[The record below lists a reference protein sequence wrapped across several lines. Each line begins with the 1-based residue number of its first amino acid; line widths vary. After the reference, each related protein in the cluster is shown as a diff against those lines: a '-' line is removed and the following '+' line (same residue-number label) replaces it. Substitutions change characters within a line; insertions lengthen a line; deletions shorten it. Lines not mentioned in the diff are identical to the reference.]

1 MASGVCGARWR
12 ERAENRGLAYLLVT
26 DDAEQPGSVRTLGPR
41 TFNEPVRSVDCA
53 GLAAVIEA
61 TASMTALGAVR
72 HLAGEVVRLAGRGMV
87 TAGLLTRHSLEDR
100 FRNDGHRWQAAQQA
114 VAALRISGDWRSV
127 LVGLGYEIERL
138 PQRGYLARHD
148 GWPVAVVHPWANPED
163 FVRLD
168 EIGRPAEGVL
178 AGDCRRHRGRLR
190 DHGLPE
196 PLPALRLQS
205 LGHHRRVVRSRRG
218 AAR

>member
-1 MASGVCGARWR
+1 MAIAVDGGERSLRARWR

-87 TAGLLTRHSLEDR
+87 TAGS
-100 FRNDGHRWQAAQQA
+100 
-114 VAALRISGDWRSV
+114 
-127 LVGLGYEIERL
+127 
-138 PQRGYLARHD
+138 
-148 GWPVAVVHPWANPED
+148 
-163 FVRLD
+163 
-168 EIGRPAEGVL
+168 
-178 AGDCRRHRGRLR
+178 
-190 DHGLPE
+190 
-196 PLPALRLQS
+196 
-205 LGHHRRVVRSRRG
+205 
-218 AAR
+218 